1 MAELPSLILK
11 GLGIFLIL
19 IGLSGTIGGIYAL
32 KVVSG
37 YSFGPLSEKEAGTMK
52 TSISDLV
59 SDLDEHKT
67 EIENTIDSTAVSL
80 EEASEAI
87 GSSGEKISMTSE
99 TMGSASE
106 NLTNAAITL
115 REASLSNKNAGA
127 SFNSSA
133 DYLETWAINF
143 RDANDDPMSL
153 GQKTRFDDACAKMKE
168 ASNELKETG
177 NRLDSTA
184 SNLEKTASNLQ
195 ATSLHLQESAQELKA
210 VGEKISESSKK
221 HGLLKSAI
229 GDLIVYI
236 SDPLKSSIRDVD
248 TAIYTTLGVTLKMKT
263 MLYGAI
269 GYFIL
274 LHLTMIGAGISI
286 LVIEVNLFYPI
297 SR

>member
-19 IGLSGTIGGIYAL
+19 IGISGTIGGIYAL

-37 YSFGPLSEKEAGTMK
+37 YGFGTLSEKEAGTMK

-67 EIENTIDSTAVSL
+67 KIENTIDNTAASL

-87 GSSGEKISMTSE
+87 ESSGEKISLTSK
-99 TMGSASE
+99 TMGSASK

-115 REASLSNKNAGA
+115 REASLSNKNAGG
-127 SFNSSA
+127 SLDSSA
-133 DYLETWAINF
+133 NYLETWATNF
-143 RDANDDPMSL
+143 RDANGDPMSL
-153 GQKTRFDDACAKMKE
+153 DQKTRFDEACAKMKE

-210 VGEKISESSKK
+210 VGEKISESSKR

-236 SDPLKSSIRDVD
+236 SDPLKSSVRDVD
-248 TAIYTTLGVTLKMKT
+248 TAIYTTAGVTLKMKT
-263 MLYGAI
+263 VLYGAI

-274 LHLTMIGAGISI
+274 LHIIMIGAGISL